1 MGDGL
6 ARTPRYAEGQ
16 VKVLLG
22 DLRNSSHN
30 VKAKAIKHFQAYIE
44 KYQPDIYDDDVD
56 FLFMGTYDGT
66 CGLGLLHWSGLA
78 SGNHSGQLKRICAP
92 AIGLITFLLTM
103 QVEGDNIFY
112 ERFILLPLQG
122 LKLINFAKHI
132 LSLDNITKALTLSES
147 RDGSP
152 EDAMKILSILLQDH
166 RTPDGDNDPID
177 LNDILDNN
185 ATCVDKF
192 KQWCHKSA
200 VDQDCYTGVD

>member
-78 SGNHSGQLKRICAP
+78 SGNHSGQLKRICGP
-92 AIGLITFLLTM
+92 AIGLITFLLTT
-103 QVEGDNIFY
+103 QFEGDNIFY
-112 ERFILLPLQG
+112 ERFILLPVQG
-122 LKLINFAKHI
+122 LKLINFVKHI
-132 LSLDNITKALTLSES
+132 LSLDNNNLDSKLLWILFIKKYQLELLKEEYAKLIHSKDAGMFDKAQSYLKEIAKAEFEIKEINETLTS
-147 RDGSP
+147 
-152 EDAMKILSILLQDH
+152 
-166 RTPDGDNDPID
+166 
-177 LNDILDNN
+177 
-185 ATCVDKF
+185 
-192 KQWCHKSA
+192 
-200 VDQDCYTGVD
+200 